1 MRRIPHR
8 PFCICGRFDI
18 AVAAG
23 IGYTRTNMERGMAA
37 VKRKQACVCGLLL
50 LAALCLAALGLSRG
64 EFQQVRQKAAA
75 ICLECVGIG

>member
-1 MRRIPHR
+1 M
-8 PFCICGRFDI
+8 
-18 AVAAG
+18 
-23 IGYTRTNMERGMAA
+23 
-37 VKRKQACVCGLLL
+37 KRKQACVCGLLL